1 MIFLII
7 TLSVIG
13 IGLFFLFQRSSVLV
27 PEDHQAVVVDR
38 NGFVKRVI
46 SAGTH
51 HLKPGLERVEFVVE
65 AKTKLARGGAIN
77 IPTAEGILLS
87 VQWSGI
93 YALNTDLITEKVSQ
107 RLRGLP
113 KAEASITRQ
122 VDLALRRL
130 IGAYSLKELFKPS
143 VRDRIERQ
151 LTEALKSKLQ
161 PAGIELNGFDLQA
174 ITPPQEVSQALNQ
187 AQAIQTLD
195 TVIRASD
202 AATRDMVAGAHQLE
216 DMVEWSKLFPPYG
229 RYALTQNT
237 AAQ

>member
-1 MIFLII
+1 MFLIAV
-7 TLSVIG
+7 TLLVIG
-13 IGLFFLFQRSSVLV
+13 VGLFFLFQRSAILV
-27 PEDHQAVVVDR
+27 PEDHKAVVVDR

-46 SAGTH
+46 SAGAH

-65 AKTKLARGGAIN
+65 AKTKLAQGSAIDV
-77 IPTAEGILLS
+77 PTAEGILLS

-122 VDLALRRL
+122 VDVALRRL
-130 IGAYSLKELFKPS
+130 VGAYTLRELFKPS

-151 LTEALKSKLQ
+151 LTEALKSKLR
-161 PAGIELNGFDLQA
+161 PAGIELSGFNLQA
-174 ITPPQEVSQALNQ
+174 ITPPQEISQALNQ

-195 TVIRASD
+195 AVIRASD
-202 AATRDMVAGAHQLE
+202 AATRDMVTGAHQLE
-216 DMVEWSKLFPPYG
+216 DMIEWSKLFPPYG
-229 RYALTQNT
+229 RHVLTQT
-237 AAQ
+237 SAAQ